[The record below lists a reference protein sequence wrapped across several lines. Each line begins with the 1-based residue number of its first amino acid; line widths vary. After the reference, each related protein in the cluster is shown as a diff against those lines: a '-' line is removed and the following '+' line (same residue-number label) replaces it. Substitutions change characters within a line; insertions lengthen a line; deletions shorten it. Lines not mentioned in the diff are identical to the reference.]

1 MNQSGEIMSEGVT
14 LRYQELSSDIQ
25 REVEQFHK
33 ENSGADGTLDQSTRL
48 WFETRFDSWL
58 ANRINDKSSNV
69 RKYFRLDVEIPV
81 RIADVLVESESDDE
95 PEEYFGG
102 TTVNISRGGLFFI
115 SPRPIDSTSILKV
128 IVDMSVID
136 PLLQS
141 FEAMAMV
148 VRCTQISD
156 GKYGIGLMFS
166 TIYQED
172 KDALNLFIFKN
183 IANYLG

>member
-1 MNQSGEIMSEGVT
+1 MCDGLT
-14 LRYQELSSDIQ
+14 LRYKELSSEIQ
-25 REVEQFHK
+25 REVELFHK
-33 ENSGADGTLDQSTRL
+33 ENSDAGSSIDQSTKL

-58 ANRINDKSSNV
+58 SAHINQKSSNV
-69 RKYFRLDVEIPV
+69 RKYFRLDIEIPV
-81 RIADVLVESESDDE
+81 RIADVLIESESDDE
-95 PEEYFGG
+95 PEEFFGG

-128 IVDMSVID
+128 IVDMSSLD
-136 PLLQS
+136 PIFQS

-172 KDALNLFIFKN
+172 KDTLNLFIFKN
-183 IANYLG
+183 IASYLG